1 MSKPEKIQ
9 RLRAERDQARA
20 RADQNKQLARARAST
35 IRDLTIRAMDAE
47 SEVAARQ
54 GRLNRALARAI
65 GAEAQV
71 THLQQAATE
80 AAADFR
86 TVANARDAAQA
97 EASERATLLRQTQD
111 ALTSMRADTGVTV
124 QRLVDER
131 DNAQA
136 EVEQLREVQR
146 AADQRAAD
154 QARIIASLR
163 SQADLVGEA
172 VAIPLPDPAVPTEET
187 REQALREAAAALTD
201 GIAQTMDLA
210 LVQHVSDERLAIMQE
225 QTGTIEQLERD
236 LELSQGT
243 VTAYETASKA
253 WERRAL
259 DAERQMALAIIEGE
273 VPAPA
278 VREAT
283 SPSAAPGEHAL
294 LDAEYQYAA
303 EVAAIRERD
312 QQDGDGHPWDR
323 THPGYQ
329 AMKDRH
335 ALLVLVDGFVLQG
348 QLDRAAI
355 QQWQERADQAV
366 QETVEAERLH
376 RDVAQHLEAA
386 MRRYTHAEGQRDE
399 QSAIADRAA
408 QAADRYATQLAEAE
422 ARRAR
427 EDQPPGIMAEP
438 VTPSDAALL
447 ALASMGAAVAEI
459 GADVASRV
467 ADAGRILF
475 R

>member
-20 RADQNKQLARARAST
+20 RADENKQLARARAST
-35 IRDLTIRAMDAE
+35 IRDLTIRARDANR
-47 SEVAARQ
+47 EVERVRQ
-54 GRLNRALARAI
+54 I
-65 GAEAQV
+65 
-71 THLQQAATE
+71 
-80 AAADFR
+80 
-86 TVANARDAAQA
+86 ARDAQT
-97 EASERATLLRQTQD
+97 EASERATMLRQTQD
-111 ALTSMRADTGVTV
+111 ALTSMRTETGVLV

-131 DNAQA
+131 DAALA
-136 EVEQLREVQR
+136 EVEQLSAIVR
-146 AADQRAAD
+146 AADERAAD

-225 QTGTIEQLERD
+225 QTGTIKRLERD
-236 LELSQGT
+236 LQLSQGT

-278 VREAT
+278 VREAP
-283 SPSAAPGEHAL
+283 SPSAERDAADRVAGALRYSAAAHAAEADARLVSVPSKVAEIHETHAAAERAGMTNRAHDQRGVL
-294 LDAEYQYAA
+294 LDV
-303 EVAAIRERD
+303 VASLLGERERLASEL
-312 QQDGDGHPWDR
+312 
-323 THPGYQ
+323 TESS
-329 AMKDRH
+329 
-335 ALLVLVDGFVLQG
+335 
-348 QLDRAAI
+348 AAVR
-355 QQWQERADQAV
+355 QWQDRADQAV

-376 RDVAQHLEAA
+376 REVAQHLEAA

-427 EDQPPGIMAEP
+427 EDQQPGIMAEP